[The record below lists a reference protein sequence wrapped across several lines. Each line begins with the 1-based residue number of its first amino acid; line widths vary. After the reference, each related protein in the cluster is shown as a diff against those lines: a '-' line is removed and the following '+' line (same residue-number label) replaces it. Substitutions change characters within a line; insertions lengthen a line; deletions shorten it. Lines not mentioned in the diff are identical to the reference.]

1 MSASID
7 SPARP
12 AQEPLLLDVVL
23 YPHRSLSPT
32 GFTILMSGACI
43 VAFIA
48 GIVFV
53 SIGAWPVFG
62 FFGVEFLLLGWC
74 FRLNYRHARLYET
87 VQISRSEL
95 RVERVQPNGETR
107 SWSFQPFWLRV
118 AIDDPP
124 EPSSR
129 LTLTSHGKNLVIG
142 SFLSPE
148 ERLDLAH
155 TIRAAL
161 EKVKRPPEADGIL
174 PAG

>member
-1 MSASID
+1 MNASTD
-7 SPARP
+7 SRAGPAP
-12 AQEPLLLDVVL
+12 EPLLLDVVL

-32 GFTILMSGACI
+32 GFMILMSGACF

-95 RVERVQPNGETR
+95 RVQRVRHDGETR

-118 AIDDPP
+118 SIDDPP
-124 EPSSR
+124 EPGSR

-148 ERLDLAH
+148 ERLDLAR

-161 EKVKRPPEADGIL
+161 EKVRQPPDADAVSPIG
-174 PAG
+174 